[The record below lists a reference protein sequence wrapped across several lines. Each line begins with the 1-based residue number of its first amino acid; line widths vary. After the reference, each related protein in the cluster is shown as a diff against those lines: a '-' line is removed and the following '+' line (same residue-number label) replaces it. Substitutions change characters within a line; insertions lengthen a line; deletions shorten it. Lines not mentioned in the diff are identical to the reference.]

1 MTSIEIPK
9 GVTSIGLGAFEG
21 CSSLGNIAVDV
32 NNQTYLSI
40 DGILFNKDQ
49 TTLICYP
56 AGKTEVA
63 YTIPG
68 GVTSIGGY
76 ALSYCSS
83 LASIE
88 IPSSV
93 TSIGDQAFFGC
104 SSLMSVEISSSVT
117 SIGWF
122 AFQSCSDLASITIL
136 SRDVEIDDSSYTLPT
151 TATIYGYAGSTAQ
164 AYAEKYDRT
173 FVILDEPIEPT
184 ESTEPT
190 DTTEPGSEGG
200 GSAVVWI
207 IVDVVVVLAGI
218 FIAVCVYQ
226 KKKK

>member
-1 MTSIEIPK
+1 MADFVK
-9 GVTSIGLGAFEG
+9 GTGVASVIVAIVIAGL
-21 CSSLGNIAVDV
+21 I
-32 NNQTYLSI
+32 I
-40 DGILFNKDQ
+40 
-49 TTLICYP
+49 
-56 AGKTEVA
+56 
-63 YTIPG
+63 
-68 GVTSIGGY
+68 
-76 ALSYCSS
+76 
-83 LASIE
+83 
-88 IPSSV
+88 
-93 TSIGDQAFFGC
+93 AFFVNFSMTFSKNKEYLRYLKEVIVVGKY
-104 SSLMSVEISSSVT
+104 STTVHVPQNRSFVFGTL
-117 SIGWF
+117 
-122 AFQSCSDLASITIL
+122 FQSCSDLASITIL

-207 IVDVVVVLAGI
+207 IVAVVVVLAGI